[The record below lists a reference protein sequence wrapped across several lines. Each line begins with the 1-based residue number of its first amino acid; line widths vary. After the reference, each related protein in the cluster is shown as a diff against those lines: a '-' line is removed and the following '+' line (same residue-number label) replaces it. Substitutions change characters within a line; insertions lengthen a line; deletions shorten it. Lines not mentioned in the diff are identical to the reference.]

1 MQPPEGDQGDA
12 QIKLLCLK
20 SKILFKNKILNH
32 YQIRFPFSYNKV
44 YKFIQQTKYLA
55 GIEKL

>member
-32 YQIRFPFSYNKV
+32 Y
-44 YKFIQQTKYLA
+44 L
-55 GIEKL
+55 